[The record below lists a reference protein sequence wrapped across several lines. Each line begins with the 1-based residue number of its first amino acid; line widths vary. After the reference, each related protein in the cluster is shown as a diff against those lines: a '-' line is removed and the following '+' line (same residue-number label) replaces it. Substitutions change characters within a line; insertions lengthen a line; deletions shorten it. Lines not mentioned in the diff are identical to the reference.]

1 MDKCKYEWPTAGER
15 SLIGKRI
22 PRIDGSEKASGRAKY
37 TYDINRPG
45 MLYSKIYRSPYAHA
59 KITAIDTS
67 EAEKLPGV
75 KSVRVILGV
84 GKEVNWVGDEVAAV
98 AAENEEVA
106 EDAIRKIKVQFEEL
120 PYLVLEEDVTKAG
133 SFAKKA
139 GAKTAG
145 DPVKAFADPDV
156 VTSEGYYGIVAI
168 THCCLESHGNLAEWN
183 GENLLTY
190 SSTQSVSGLPGQF
203 GQALRE
209 QGMNVPDKNIETI
222 CNYIGGGFGSKF
234 SPDEWGIHA
243 AHLAKATGRPVKLML
258 ERNMELEA
266 AGARPSA
273 FAQIKVA
280 AKKDGTLVAWDSK
293 SWGTGG
299 PMGTGMPP
307 LPYVFQIP
315 NISTQHTSVS
325 TNTGPARAW
334 RAPDHPQAAALSMC
348 ALDDLAAKVNMDPI
362 EFFSKNADL
371 SAGRGKVY
379 REELAKAAELA
390 DWKKNWHPRGDNT
403 PGHIKRGM
411 GVSLHTWGGR
421 GHNSTCLVTIHPDAT
436 VEVTLGSQDLGTGTR
451 TAIAMVAAETMGLP
465 VEAIT
470 VNLGDSKYPSSGGSG
485 GSTTIGGVSAS
496 TRRASVDA
504 RDQLFALVAPSLGVT
519 ADQLVAIGGNI
530 QAKGDSSKQLAW
542 KAACAKLQVKTI
554 QATGKNPGQCKLGD
568 SGVGGAQIADVS
580 VDTET
585 GVIKVNRMVAVQDC
599 GLIISMKTAESQVYG
614 ALIMGISYA
623 LHEERIM
630 DQATGRMLNN
640 NMEFYKLAGIGDV
653 GELVVHMM
661 TGPGYDERG
670 TIGLGEPPVVS
681 PGAAISNAVANAI
694 GVRVPT
700 IPLTPAR
707 VLNALE
713 NAGAEQRS
721 SLGRIPMAP
730 VEGGIA

>member
-1 MDKCKYEWPTAGER
+1 MDKCKYDWPAADER
-15 SLIGKRI
+15 HLIGTRVL
-22 PRIDGSEKASGRAKY
+22 RVDGPPKASGRAKY

-45 MLYSKIYRSPYAHA
+45 LLISKIYRSPYAHA

-84 GKEVNWVGDEVAAV
+84 GKETNWAGDEIVAL
-98 AAENEEVA
+98 AAESEDIA
-106 EDAIRKIKVQFEEL
+106 EDAVRKIKVEFEEL
-120 PYLVLEEDVTKAG
+120 PHLVLEENLERAG
-133 SFAKKA
+133 DFAKKA

-145 DPVKAFADPDV
+145 DPAKAFADPDV
-156 VTSEGYYGIVAI
+156 VISEGYYGIATI
-168 THCCLESHGNLAEWN
+168 THCCLEAHGNIAEWT
-183 GENLLTY
+183 GDKLLTY

-209 QGMNVPDKNIETI
+209 QGVDVPDKNIETI

-243 AHLAKATGRPVKLML
+243 AHLAKAAGKPVKLML
-258 ERNMELEA
+258 DRNMEMEA

-273 FAQIKVA
+273 YAKIKVA
-280 AKKDGTLVAWDSK
+280 AKKDGTLVSWDSQ

-299 PMGTGMPP
+299 PTGAGMPP
-307 LPYVFQIP
+307 LPYVLVIP
-315 NISTQHTSVS
+315 NSSTQHTSVA
-325 TNTGPARAW
+325 THTGPARAW
-334 RAPDHPQAAALSMC
+334 RAPDHPQAAALTMC
-348 ALDDLAAKVNMDPI
+348 ALDDLAAKLNMDPI

-379 REELAKAAELA
+379 REELQKAAELA
-390 DWKKNWHPRGDNT
+390 DWQKNWHPRGDKT
-403 PGHIKRGM
+403 SGHIKRGM
-411 GVSLHTWGGR
+411 GVSIHTWGGR
-421 GHNSTCLVTIHPDAT
+421 GHNSNCTVSIHPDGS
-436 VEVTLGSQDLGTGTR
+436 VEATLGSQDLGSGTR
-451 TAIAMVAAETMGLP
+451 TAIAVVVADTLGLP
-465 VEAIT
+465 VEAVT

-496 TRRASVDA
+496 SRRGAVDA
-504 RDQLFALVAPSLGVT
+504 RDQLFAVVAPILGVP
-519 ADQLVAIGGNI
+519 ADQLVAVGGKI
-530 QAKGDSSKQLAW
+530 QAKGDSSKQLNW
-542 KAACAKLQVKTI
+542 NAACAKLQVKTL
-554 QATGKNPGQCKLGD
+554 QATGKNPDPSKCKLGD

-585 GVIKVNRMVAVQDC
+585 GIIKINKIVAVQDC

-614 ALIMGISYA
+614 AMIMGISWA
-623 LHEERIM
+623 LHEEKIM
-630 DQATGRMLNN
+630 DQTTGRMLNN
-640 NMEFYKLAGIGDV
+640 NMEFYKLAGLGDI

-670 TIGLGEPPVVS
+670 TIGLGEPPAVS

-700 IPLTPAR
+700 IPLTPDK
-707 VLNALE
+707 VLAAL
-713 NAGAEQRS
+713 AK
-721 SLGRIPMAP
+721 
-730 VEGGIA
+730 GGVA

>member
-1 MDKCKYEWPTAGER
+1 MDKCKYEWPAAGER
-15 SLIGKRI
+15 SLIGKRVA
-22 PRIDGSEKASGRAKY
+22 RVDGPAKASGHAKY
-37 TYDINRPG
+37 TYDINPPG
-45 MLYSKIYRSPYAHA
+45 LLVSKIYRSPYAHA

-75 KSVRVILGV
+75 KSVRVVLGV
-84 GKEVNWVGDEVAAV
+84 GKETNWVGDEIVAL
-98 AAENEEVA
+98 AAESEDIA
-106 EDAIRKIKVQFEEL
+106 EDAIRKIKVEFEEL
-120 PYLVLEEDVTKAG
+120 PHLVLEENLEQAG

-145 DPVKAFADPDV
+145 DPAKAFSDPGV
-156 VTSEGYYGIVAI
+156 VISEGYYGIATI
-168 THCCLESHGNLAEWN
+168 AHCCLESHGNLAEWT
-183 GENLLTY
+183 GEKLLTY

-209 QGMNVPDKNIETI
+209 QGVNVPDKNIETI

-243 AHLAKATGRPVKLML
+243 AHLAKATGKPVKLML
-258 ERNMELEA
+258 DRNMEMEA
-266 AGARPSA
+266 AGARPSCY
-273 FAQIKVA
+273 AQIKVA
-280 AKKDGTLVAWDSK
+280 AKKDGTLVAWDSQ

-299 PMGTGMPP
+299 PTGTGMPP
-307 LPYVFQIP
+307 LPYVLVIP
-315 NISTQHTSVS
+315 NSSTQHTSVN

-334 RAPDHPQAAALSMC
+334 RAPDHPQAAALTMC
-348 ALDDLAAKVNMDPI
+348 ALEDLAAKLNMDPI

-371 SAGRGKVY
+371 SAGRGKIY
-379 REELAKAAELA
+379 REELQKAAELA
-390 DWKKNWHPRGDNT
+390 DWQKNWHPRGDRT

-411 GVSLHTWGGR
+411 GVSIHTWGGR
-421 GHNSTCLVTIHPDAT
+421 GHNSLCMVSIHPDGS
-436 VEVTLGSQDLGTGTR
+436 VEATLGSQDLGSGTR
-451 TAIAMVAAETMGLP
+451 TAIAVVAAETLGLP
-465 VEAIT
+465 VNAVT
-470 VNLGDSKYPSSGGSG
+470 VNLGDSKYPDSGGSG

-496 TRRASVDA
+496 TRRGAVDA
-504 RDQLFALVAPSLGVT
+504 RDQLFAVVAPILGVP
-519 ADQLVAIGGNI
+519 ADQLVAVGGNI
-530 QAKGDSSKQLAW
+530 QAKGDSSKKISW

-554 QATGKNPGQCKLGD
+554 QVMGKNPDAAKCKLGD

-585 GVIKVNRMVAVQDC
+585 GLIKINRMVAVQDC

-623 LHEERIM
+623 LHEEKIM
-630 DQATGRMLNN
+630 DQTTGRMLNN
-640 NMEFYKLAGIGDV
+640 NMEFYKLAGIGDI

-681 PGAAISNAVANAI
+681 PGAAISNAVANAL

-700 IPLTPAR
+700 IPLTPDK
-707 VLNALE
+707 VLAAL
-713 NAGAEQRS
+713 A
-721 SLGRIPMAP
+721 
-730 VEGGIA
+730 EGGVS

>member
-1 MDKCKYEWPTAGER
+1 MDKCKYDWPAADER
-15 SLIGKRI
+15 HLIGTRVL
-22 PRIDGSEKASGRAKY
+22 RVDGPPKASGRAKY

-45 MLYSKIYRSPYAHA
+45 LLISKIYRSPYAHA

-84 GKEVNWVGDEVAAV
+84 GKETNWAGDEIVAL
-98 AAENEEVA
+98 AAESEDIA
-106 EDAIRKIKVQFEEL
+106 EDAVRKIKVEFEEL
-120 PYLVLEEDVTKAG
+120 SHLVLEENLEQAG
-133 SFAKKA
+133 DFAKKA

-145 DPVKAFADPDV
+145 DPAKAFADPDV
-156 VTSEGYYGIVAI
+156 VISEGYYGIATI
-168 THCCLESHGNLAEWN
+168 THCCLEAHGNIAEWT
-183 GENLLTY
+183 GDKLLTY

-209 QGMNVPDKNIETI
+209 QGVDVPDKNIETI

-243 AHLAKATGRPVKLML
+243 AHLAKAAGKPVKLML
-258 ERNMELEA
+258 DRNMEMEA

-273 FAQIKVA
+273 YAKIKVA
-280 AKKDGTLVAWDSK
+280 AKKDGTLVAWDSQ

-299 PMGTGMPP
+299 PTGAGMPP
-307 LPYVFQIP
+307 LPYVLVIP
-315 NISTQHTSVS
+315 NSSTQHTSVA
-325 TNTGPARAW
+325 THTGPARAW
-334 RAPDHPQAAALSMC
+334 RAPDHPQAAALTMC
-348 ALDDLAAKVNMDPI
+348 ALDDLAAKLNMDPI

-379 REELAKAAELA
+379 REELQKAAELA
-390 DWKKNWHPRGDNT
+390 DWQKNWHPRGDKT
-403 PGHIKRGM
+403 SGHIKRGM
-411 GVSLHTWGGR
+411 GVSIHTWGGR
-421 GHNSTCLVTIHPDAT
+421 GHNSNCTVSIHPDGS
-436 VEVTLGSQDLGTGTR
+436 VEATLGSQDLGSGTR
-451 TAIAMVAAETMGLP
+451 TAIAVVVADTLGLP
-465 VEAIT
+465 VEAVT

-496 TRRASVDA
+496 SRRGAVDA
-504 RDQLFALVAPSLGVT
+504 RDQLFAVVAPILGVP
-519 ADQLVAIGGNI
+519 ADQLVAVGGKI
-530 QAKGDSSKQLAW
+530 QAKGDSSKQLNW
-542 KAACAKLQVKTI
+542 NAACAKLQVKTL
-554 QATGKNPGQCKLGD
+554 QATGKNPDPSKCKLGD

-585 GVIKVNRMVAVQDC
+585 GIIKINKIVAVQDC

-614 ALIMGISYA
+614 AMIMGISWA
-623 LHEERIM
+623 LHEEKIM
-630 DQATGRMLNN
+630 DQTTGRMLNN
-640 NMEFYKLAGIGDV
+640 NMEFYKLAGLGDI

-670 TIGLGEPPVVS
+670 TIGLGEPPAVS

-700 IPLTPAR
+700 IPLTPDK
-707 VLNALE
+707 VLAAL
-713 NAGAEQRS
+713 AK
-721 SLGRIPMAP
+721 
-730 VEGGIA
+730 GGVA